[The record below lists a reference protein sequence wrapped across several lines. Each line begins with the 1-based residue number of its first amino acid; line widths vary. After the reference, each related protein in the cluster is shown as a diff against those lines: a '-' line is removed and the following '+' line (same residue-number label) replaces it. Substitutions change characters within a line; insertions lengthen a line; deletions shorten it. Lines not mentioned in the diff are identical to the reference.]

1 MHQLLG
7 IYICEKTII
16 MIIILLL
23 LIPQT
28 TSCPPV
34 MPINAFPS
42 QHSIEKWY
50 ITHLSWKT
58 GDQPNLLS
66 NSLFSGV
73 LTGLLV
79 PSSKITKLL
88 DTPCNTPS
96 CWKVSGKAFLMQKT
110 QQKPLDG
117 FEEMQ
122 QASWATGN
130 KSHYSENATWKY
142 MFHMFCMHVHM
153 VEVKWFSRSL
163 SDCQAHSIWKDAH
176 DAKYYASQI
185 YGSEILHTRSA
196 WQFIP
201 RLNTFFLPSL
211 QCLADHIFSSS
222 STVSN
227 DQ

>member
-16 MIIILLL
+16 MMIILLL

-34 MPINAFPS
+34 TPINAFPS

-50 ITHLSWKT
+50 ITHLPWKN

-96 CWKVSGKAFLMQKT
+96 CWKVSGKAFLMPKNAAKATKLGVRKCNKQAGQLETRRIIQKIRHGNT
-110 QQKPLDG
+110 CSTCFACMYTWWKWSDFREAFLIAKLIPYGKMLMLQSIMLHKFMAQKFCTLV
-117 FEEMQ
+117 Q
-122 QASWATGN
+122 LGN
-130 KSHYSENATWKY
+130 LSHDSIR
-142 MFHMFCMHVHM
+142 FFCHPCSV
-153 VEVKWFSRSL
+153 
-163 SDCQAHSIWKDAH
+163 
-176 DAKYYASQI
+176 
-185 YGSEILHTRSA
+185 
-196 WQFIP
+196 
-201 RLNTFFLPSL
+201 
-211 QCLADHIFSSS
+211 
-222 STVSN
+222 
-227 DQ
+227 

>member
-1 MHQLLG
+1 MNKQRQRPSSFVESTHWRVPSDLVEDRQDRQRIFWSSLVFLYSVFFFVEKCGIYMHQLHG

-50 ITHLSWKT
+50 ITHLSNPESM

-110 QQKPLDG
+110 QQKRLDG
-117 FEEMQ
+117 VRKCDK
-122 QASWATGN
+122 QAGQLETSRIIQKIRHGN
-130 KSHYSENATWKY
+130 TCSTC
-142 MFHMFCMHVHM
+142 FCMHVHM
-153 VEVKWFSRSL
+153 VEVKWFLRSL
-163 SDCQAHSIWKDAH
+163 SD
-176 DAKYYASQI
+176 
-185 YGSEILHTRSA
+185 
-196 WQFIP
+196 
-201 RLNTFFLPSL
+201 
-211 QCLADHIFSSS
+211 
-222 STVSN
+222 
-227 DQ
+227 